1 MMRLR
6 AFLLLLLIGG
16 NPAYAGLFNDEEARK
31 QIAAQQALIT
41 ELRSQVQALEARIIK
56 LDEALSSQPLLDLH
70 NQIEHLRVDLN
81 KLQGQIEVLG
91 NESELTQKRQK
102 DFYIDLDDRL
112 RRIEQHGETMGS
124 HSSALA
130 PKEKEADMHS
140 SVDTGSAPDP
150 DAETTAMASAA
161 APGVSSSAP
170 VSNGSA
176 APADSSEIQ
185 AYETAYALFKSAKY
199 KDAISHFNKFIKSYP
214 ASSYLPSAQYWIGN
228 SYFALRDF
236 KNAITAQE
244 KLLSSYPDS
253 AKAPDAML
261 NIASSQQ
268 EMGKKT
274 AAKKTLETLIARYP
288 GSDAAEKAKRRLANS
303 K

>member
-1 MMRLR
+1 
-6 AFLLLLLIGG
+6 
-16 NPAYAGLFNDEEARK
+16 
-31 QIAAQQALIT
+31 
-41 ELRSQVQALEARIIK
+41 
-56 LDEALSSQPLLDLH
+56 
-70 NQIEHLRVDLN
+70 
-81 KLQGQIEVLG
+81 
-91 NESELTQKRQK
+91 
-102 DFYIDLDDRL
+102 
-112 RRIEQHGETMGS
+112 
-124 HSSALA
+124 
-130 PKEKEADMHS
+130 MHS
-140 SVDTGSAPDP
+140 SVDAGSAPDT
-150 DAETTAMASAA
+150 DAEPTAMASAA
-161 APGVSSSAP
+161 APGVSSSAA

-236 KNAITAQE
+236 KSAITTQE
-244 KLLSSYPDS
+244 KLLSAYPDS

-288 GSDAAEKAKRRLANS
+288 GSDAAEKAKRGLPTRSSVLVKSTARRVSARNGLITTS
-303 K
+303 LYLTFRAAGLTFPNMIQISSELVNPVYTSPEYGQFAYQRDILFSAGGNQPRQGCLRYLYG